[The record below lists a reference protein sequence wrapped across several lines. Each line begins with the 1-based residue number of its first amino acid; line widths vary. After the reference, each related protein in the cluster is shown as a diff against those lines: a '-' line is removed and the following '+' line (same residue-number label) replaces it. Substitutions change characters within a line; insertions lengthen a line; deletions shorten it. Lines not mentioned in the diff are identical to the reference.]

1 VNEIA
6 GPGIP
11 PGESERAPGAPGPP
25 TATRD
30 RSAAPSAAAAPG
42 PLPGLPAHL
51 DPRVR
56 LLWSLLVGGPL
67 ALLGLVTV
75 GIAASAGAWQLAA
88 GLTCLDVAAV
98 AAVVVGARLAWT
110 RWTWIAYEDALE
122 LRHGVVHVSSSL
134 VPYHRIQQIDVHR
147 GPLQRL
153 LGVSRLVLRTAAA
166 TTDATIPGL
175 GEVEADHLRYELL
188 KRAGVDDAV

>member
-1 VNEIA
+1 MNDIA
-6 GPGIP
+6 GPGFP
-11 PGESERAPGAPGPP
+11 PEELERTTGPTAVPWSSSERSPDPP
-25 TATRD
+25 V
-30 RSAAPSAAAAPG
+30 PVLV
-42 PLPGLPAHL
+42 PLPGRMSNL

-56 LLWSLLVGGPL
+56 LLWSLLAGGPL

-75 GIAASAGAWQLAA
+75 GVAAGVGAWELAA
-88 GLTCLDVAAV
+88 GLTCITVAAV
-98 AAVVVGARLAWT
+98 SAAVVGARLAWT
-110 RWTWIAYEDALE
+110 RWTWVAYEDALE

-166 TTDATIPGL
+166 TSDATIPGL
-175 GEVEADHLRYELL
+175 GEVEANHLRYELL

>member
-1 VNEIA
+1 MNEIA
-6 GPGIP
+6 GPGFP
-11 PGESERAPGAPGPP
+11 PGEPHRAPGLPTVTEDLADPSSPP
-25 TATRD
+25 V
-30 RSAAPSAAAAPG
+30 PV
-42 PLPGLPAHL
+42 PLPGNESHL
-51 DPRVR
+51 DPKVQ
-56 LLWSLLVGGPL
+56 LLWSLLVGGPF

-75 GIAASAGAWQLAA
+75 GVAASVGAWELAA
-88 GLTCLDVAAV
+88 GLACLAAAAV
-98 AAVVVGARLAWT
+98 SVAVVGARLAWT
-110 RWTWIAYEDALE
+110 RWTWIAFDDALE

-147 GPLQRL
+147 GPLQRM

>member
-6 GPGIP
+6 GPGFP
-11 PGESERAPGAPGPP
+11 PGEQERAPGPP
-25 TATRD
+25 TVTQD
-30 RSAAPSAAAAPG
+30 RASASPPPIDI
-42 PLPGLPAHL
+42 PLPGLTSHL
-51 DPRVR
+51 DPRVQ

-67 ALLGLVTV
+67 ALVGLVTV
-75 GIAASAGAWQLAA
+75 GVAASVGAWELAA
-88 GLTCLDVAAV
+88 GLACLAV
-98 AAVVVGARLAWT
+98 AAVSVAVVGARLAWS
-110 RWTWIAYEDALE
+110 RWTWIAFDDALE
-122 LRHGVVHVSSSL
+122 LRHGVVHVSTSL

>member
-6 GPGIP
+6 GPGF
-11 PGESERAPGAPGPP
+11 PP
-25 TATRD
+25 TATEHR
-30 RSAAPSAAAAPG
+30 AAPSPPPAPV
-42 PLPGLPAHL
+42 PLPGEESHL
-51 DPRVR
+51 DPRVQ

-67 ALLGLVTV
+67 ALLALVTV
-75 GIAASAGAWQLAA
+75 GVAAGVGAWELAA
-88 GLTCLDVAAV
+88 GLACLGAAAV
-98 AAVVVGARLAWT
+98 SVAVIGARLAWS
-110 RWTWIAYEDALE
+110 RWTWIAFDDALE

>member
-6 GPGIP
+6 GPGFL
-11 PGESERAPGAPGPP
+11 PGEPGPP
-25 TATRD
+25 TVTED
-30 RSAAPSAAAAPG
+30 RAVPPAAA
-42 PLPGLPAHL
+42 LPGRESHL
-51 DPRVR
+51 DPRVK
-56 LLWSLLVGGPL
+56 LLWSILVGGPL

-75 GIAASAGAWQLAA
+75 GVAAGAGAWELAA
-88 GLTCLDVAAV
+88 GLACLGVAAV
-98 AAVVVGARLAWT
+98 SAAVVGARLAWS
-110 RWTWIAYEDALE
+110 RWTWIAFDDALE

-147 GPLQRL
+147 GPLQRM